1 MRTAIAT
8 LALLSLVAACK
19 SVDKPKQKATLAA
32 STSPSAFP
40 GAAPAHAKELACGG
54 RWQLL
59 RQGKQPGP
67 QLPRQLVAGI
77 KVWNSAGKRI
87 FSSEANPNG
96 IVVGLNSLPLAIQE
110 MIRAT
115 GFGGIARAWLPPAAM
130 QGWKPSSFPNE
141 ELLYEIE
148 ILGDLPAPTME
159 VMDVGG
165 APGPVT
171 SALAMASVAPP
182 DLSGAPKDALS
193 TTSGLK
199 FVLLTPGDSAKP
211 APDAKV
217 QVLAD
222 AWMARGLTVEKTVPQ
237 HAVALTVRT
246 APAGLGDVLKQLGRG
261 GRARVWVPAA
271 KSGEV
276 FPHEKG
282 HPLVVDLT
290 LQSIDGS

>member
-1 MRTAIAT
+1 MRTAIAA
-8 LALLSLVAACK
+8 LALLGLLAACK
-19 SVDKPKQKATLAA
+19 SATKPKQKATPAA
-32 STSPSAFP
+32 SASPSAFP
-40 GAAPAHAKELACGG
+40 GPAPADAKELAGGG

-87 FSSEANPNG
+87 FTSESNPNG
-96 IVVGLNSLPLAIQE
+96 IVVGLNSLPPAIQE

-115 GFGGIARAWLPPAAM
+115 GFGGLARAWLPPSAM
-130 QGWKPSSFPNE
+130 DGWKPSSFPNE
-141 ELLYEIE
+141 ELLYELE

-165 APGPVT
+165 APAAAT
-171 SALAMASVAPP
+171 SALAVASAPPP

-193 TTSGLK
+193 TASGLK

-211 APDAKV
+211 GPDVKV
-217 QVLAD
+217 HVLAD
-222 AWMARGLTVEKTVPQ
+222 AWVARGLTVEKTVRQ
-237 HAVALTVRT
+237 HAVSLTTQT
-246 APAGLGDVLKQLGRG
+246 APAGLGEVLKQLGRG